1 MSALLTQN
9 PQMFVKCIE
18 GKVHHTVSHR
28 TELLLSP
35 LAAAF
40 KSIKMEAYTAKHP
53 EAYAAMEDQ
62 IETLGYD
69 DAVNTFQ
76 YCVENMY
83 PSGTDK
89 KEDFNE
95 VCDTCDY
102 TATRACSLAGMWA
115 KAPLE
120 RRSADRAITT
130 RCTQAMKTLMKKTK
144 DYRKKRSL
152 SLWAYKGVVY
162 STRVNKCLP
171 PSSLL

>member
-83 PSGTDK
+83 PTGPDK

-102 TATRACSLAGMWA
+102 CDARLLYGWDVGESPSG
-115 KAPLE
+115 
-120 RRSADRAITT
+120 
-130 RCTQAMKTLMKKTK
+130 KTICRPC
-144 DYRKKRSL
+144 DNNE
-152 SLWAYKGVVY
+152 VY
-162 STRVNKCLP
+162 TSDED
-171 PSSLL
+171 SDEED

>member
-40 KSIKMEAYTAKHP
+40 KSIKMEAYSAKHP

-69 DAVNTFQ
+69 DAVNTFR

-83 PSGTDK
+83 PTGPDK

-102 TATRACSLAGMWA
+102 CDARLLSGWDVGES
-115 KAPLE
+115 P
-120 RRSADRAITT
+120 SG
-130 RCTQAMKTLMKKTK
+130 KTICRPC
-144 DYRKKRSL
+144 DNNE
-152 SLWAYKGVVY
+152 VY
-162 STRVNKCLP
+162 TSDEE
-171 PSSLL
+171 SDDED

>member
-53 EAYAAMEDQ
+53 EAYEAMEDQ

-83 PSGTDK
+83 PTGPDK

-102 TATRACSLAGMWA
+102 CDARLLYGWDVGESPSG
-115 KAPLE
+115 
-120 RRSADRAITT
+120 
-130 RCTQAMKTLMKKTK
+130 KTICRPC
-144 DYRKKRSL
+144 DNNE
-152 SLWAYKGVVY
+152 VY
-162 STRVNKCLP
+162 TSDED
-171 PSSLL
+171 SDEED

>member
-83 PSGTDK
+83 PTGPDK

-102 TATRACSLAGMWA
+102 CDARLLYGWDVGESPSG
-115 KAPLE
+115 
-120 RRSADRAITT
+120 
-130 RCTQAMKTLMKKTK
+130 KTICRPCDKNE
-144 DYRKKRSL
+144 
-152 SLWAYKGVVY
+152 VY
-162 STRVNKCLP
+162 TSDED
-171 PSSLL
+171 SDEED

>member
-69 DAVNTFQ
+69 DAVNTFR

-83 PSGTDK
+83 PTGPDK

-102 TATRACSLAGMWA
+102 CDARLLYGWDAADVHLVCLRRPYHVNLSVFVVWHLICRYMSLF
-115 KAPLE
+115 L
-120 RRSADRAITT
+120 
-130 RCTQAMKTLMKKTK
+130 
-144 DYRKKRSL
+144 
-152 SLWAYKGVVY
+152 
-162 STRVNKCLP
+162 
-171 PSSLL
+171 

>member
-18 GKVHHTVSHR
+18 GRVHHTVSHR

-69 DAVNTFQ
+69 DAVNTFR

-83 PSGTDK
+83 PTGPDK

-102 TATRACSLAGMWA
+102 CDARLLSGWDVGES
-115 KAPLE
+115 P
-120 RRSADRAITT
+120 SG
-130 RCTQAMKTLMKKTK
+130 KTICRPC
-144 DYRKKRSL
+144 DNNE
-152 SLWAYKGVVY
+152 VY
-162 STRVNKCLP
+162 TSDED
-171 PSSLL
+171 SDEED

>member
-69 DAVNTFQ
+69 DAVNTFR

-83 PSGTDK
+83 PTGPDK

-102 TATRACSLAGMWA
+102 CDARLLSGWDVGES
-115 KAPLE
+115 P
-120 RRSADRAITT
+120 SG
-130 RCTQAMKTLMKKTK
+130 KTICRPC
-144 DYRKKRSL
+144 DNNE
-152 SLWAYKGVVY
+152 VY
-162 STRVNKCLP
+162 TSDED
-171 PSSLL
+171 SDEED

>member
-83 PSGTDK
+83 PTGPDK

-95 VCDTCDY
+95 VCNTCDY
-102 TATRACSLAGMWA
+102 CDARLLSGWDWGDS
-115 KAPLE
+115 P
-120 RRSADRAITT
+120 SG
-130 RCTQAMKTLMKKTK
+130 KTICRPCDKNE
-144 DYRKKRSL
+144 
-152 SLWAYKGVVY
+152 VY
-162 STRVNKCLP
+162 TSDED
-171 PSSLL
+171 SDEED

>member
-9 PQMFVKCIE
+9 PQMFVKCVE
-18 GKVHHTVSHR
+18 GRTHRMVSHR

-40 KSIKMEAYTAKHP
+40 KSIKMEAYTAKYP

-83 PSGTDK
+83 PTGPDK

-102 TATRACSLAGMWA
+102 CDARLLSGWDWGDS
-115 KAPLE
+115 P
-120 RRSADRAITT
+120 SG
-130 RCTQAMKTLMKKTK
+130 KTICRPCDKNE
-144 DYRKKRSL
+144 
-152 SLWAYKGVVY
+152 VY
-162 STRVNKCLP
+162 TSDEE
-171 PSSLL
+171 SDDED

>member
-83 PSGTDK
+83 PTGPDK

-102 TATRACSLAGMWA
+102 CDARLLSGWDVGES
-115 KAPLE
+115 P
-120 RRSADRAITT
+120 SG
-130 RCTQAMKTLMKKTK
+130 KTICRPC
-144 DYRKKRSL
+144 DNNE
-152 SLWAYKGVVY
+152 VY
-162 STRVNKCLP
+162 TSDEE
-171 PSSLL
+171 SDEED

>member
-9 PQMFVKCIE
+9 PQMFVKCVE
-18 GKVHHTVSHR
+18 GRTHRMVSHR

-62 IETLGYD
+62 IETLGYE
-69 DAVNTFQ
+69 DAVNTFR

-83 PSGTDK
+83 PTGPDK

-102 TATRACSLAGMWA
+102 CDARLLYGWDVIETLSG
-115 KAPLE
+115 
-120 RRSADRAITT
+120 
-130 RCTQAMKTLMKKTK
+130 KTICQPCEKNE
-144 DYRKKRSL
+144 
-152 SLWAYKGVVY
+152 VY
-162 STRVNKCLP
+162 TSDED
-171 PSSLL
+171 SDEED

>member
-69 DAVNTFQ
+69 DAVNTFR

-83 PSGTDK
+83 PTGPDK

-102 TATRACSLAGMWA
+102 CDARLLYGWDVGESPSG
-115 KAPLE
+115 
-120 RRSADRAITT
+120 
-130 RCTQAMKTLMKKTK
+130 KTICRPCDKNE
-144 DYRKKRSL
+144 
-152 SLWAYKGVVY
+152 VY
-162 STRVNKCLP
+162 TSDED
-171 PSSLL
+171 SDEED

>member
-1 MSALLTQN
+1 MTSKLIDYPTDESKQQKQEMASKMQN

-83 PSGTDK
+83 PSGPDK

-95 VCDTCDY
+95 VCDHLRLLR
-102 TATRACSLAGMWA
+102 RALALWLGCGR
-115 KAPLE
+115 KPLW
-120 RRSADRAITT
+120 
-130 RCTQAMKTLMKKTK
+130 K
-144 DYRKKRSL
+144 DD
-152 SLWAYKGVVY
+152 
-162 STRVNKCLP
+162 LP
-171 PSSLL
+171 TVR

>member
-9 PQMFVKCIE
+9 PQMFVKCVE
-18 GKVHHTVSHR
+18 GRTHRMVSHR

-62 IETLGYD
+62 IETLGYE
-69 DAVNTFQ
+69 DAVNTFR

-83 PSGTDK
+83 PTGPDK

-102 TATRACSLAGMWA
+102 CDARLLYGWDVGESPSG
-115 KAPLE
+115 
-120 RRSADRAITT
+120 
-130 RCTQAMKTLMKKTK
+130 KTICRPCDKNE
-144 DYRKKRSL
+144 
-152 SLWAYKGVVY
+152 VY
-162 STRVNKCLP
+162 TSDED
-171 PSSLL
+171 SDEED

>member
-1 MSALLTQN
+1 MASKMQN

-83 PSGTDK
+83 PSGPDK

-102 TATRACSLAGMWA
+102 CDARLLSGWDVGES
-115 KAPLE
+115 P
-120 RRSADRAITT
+120 SG
-130 RCTQAMKTLMKKTK
+130 KTIC
-144 DYRKKRSL
+144 RPCNRNE
-152 SLWAYKGVVY
+152 VY
-162 STRVNKCLP
+162 TSDED
-171 PSSLL
+171 SDEED

>member
-83 PSGTDK
+83 PTGPDK

-95 VCDTCDY
+95 VCNTCDY
-102 TATRACSLAGMWA
+102 CDARLLYGWDVGESPSG
-115 KAPLE
+115 
-120 RRSADRAITT
+120 
-130 RCTQAMKTLMKKTK
+130 KTICRPC
-144 DYRKKRSL
+144 DNNE
-152 SLWAYKGVVY
+152 VY
-162 STRVNKCLP
+162 TSDEE
-171 PSSLL
+171 SDDED

>member
-69 DAVNTFQ
+69 DAVNTFR

-83 PSGTDK
+83 PSGPDE

-102 TATRACSLAGMWA
+102 CDARLLSGWDVGES
-115 KAPLE
+115 P
-120 RRSADRAITT
+120 SG
-130 RCTQAMKTLMKKTK
+130 KTICRPCDKNE
-144 DYRKKRSL
+144 
-152 SLWAYKGVVY
+152 VY
-162 STRVNKCLP
+162 TSDEE
-171 PSSLL
+171 SDDED

>member
-9 PQMFVKCIE
+9 PQMFVKCVE
-18 GKVHHTVSHR
+18 GRTHRMVSHR

-62 IETLGYD
+62 IEAFGCD
-69 DAVNTFQ
+69 DDVNTFR

-83 PSGTDK
+83 PTGPDK

-102 TATRACSLAGMWA
+102 CDARLLYGWDVSESPSG
-115 KAPLE
+115 
-120 RRSADRAITT
+120 
-130 RCTQAMKTLMKKTK
+130 KTICRPC
-144 DYRKKRSL
+144 DNNE
-152 SLWAYKGVVY
+152 VY
-162 STRVNKCLP
+162 TSDED
-171 PSSLL
+171 SDDED

>member
-1 MSALLTQN
+1 MTSKLIDYPTDESKQQKQEMASKMQN

-83 PSGTDK
+83 PSGPDK

-102 TATRACSLAGMWA
+102 CDARLLSGWDVGES
-115 KAPLE
+115 P
-120 RRSADRAITT
+120 SG
-130 RCTQAMKTLMKKTK
+130 KTIC
-144 DYRKKRSL
+144 RPCNRNE
-152 SLWAYKGVVY
+152 VY
-162 STRVNKCLP
+162 TSDED
-171 PSSLL
+171 SDEED

>member
-1 MSALLTQN
+1 MSALQN
-9 PQMFVKCIE
+9 PQMFVKCVE
-18 GKVHHTVSHR
+18 GRTHRMVSHR

-83 PSGTDK
+83 PTGPDK

-102 TATRACSLAGMWA
+102 CDARLLYGWDVGESPSG
-115 KAPLE
+115 
-120 RRSADRAITT
+120 
-130 RCTQAMKTLMKKTK
+130 KTICRPCDKNE
-144 DYRKKRSL
+144 
-152 SLWAYKGVVY
+152 VY
-162 STRVNKCLP
+162 TSDED
-171 PSSLL
+171 SDEED

>member
-9 PQMFVKCIE
+9 PQMFVKCVE
-18 GKVHHTVSHR
+18 GRTHRMVSHR

-40 KSIKMEAYTAKHP
+40 KSIKMEAYSAKHP

-62 IETLGYD
+62 IEAFGCD

-83 PSGTDK
+83 PTGPDK

-102 TATRACSLAGMWA
+102 CDARLLYGWDVGESPSG
-115 KAPLE
+115 
-120 RRSADRAITT
+120 
-130 RCTQAMKTLMKKTK
+130 KTICRPC
-144 DYRKKRSL
+144 DNNE
-152 SLWAYKGVVY
+152 VY
-162 STRVNKCLP
+162 TSDED
-171 PSSLL
+171 SDEED

>member
-40 KSIKMEAYTAKHP
+40 KSIKMEAYSAKHP

-69 DAVNTFQ
+69 DAVNTFR

-83 PSGTDK
+83 PTGPDK

-102 TATRACSLAGMWA
+102 CDARLLYGWDVGESPSG
-115 KAPLE
+115 
-120 RRSADRAITT
+120 
-130 RCTQAMKTLMKKTK
+130 KTICRPCDKNE
-144 DYRKKRSL
+144 
-152 SLWAYKGVVY
+152 VY
-162 STRVNKCLP
+162 TSDED
-171 PSSLL
+171 SDDED

>member
-83 PSGTDK
+83 PTGPDK

-102 TATRACSLAGMWA
+102 CDARLLSGWDVGES
-115 KAPLE
+115 P
-120 RRSADRAITT
+120 SG
-130 RCTQAMKTLMKKTK
+130 KTICRPC
-144 DYRKKRSL
+144 DNNE
-152 SLWAYKGVVY
+152 VY
-162 STRVNKCLP
+162 TSDEE
-171 PSSLL
+171 SDDED

>member
-9 PQMFVKCIE
+9 PQMFVKRIE

-83 PSGTDK
+83 PSGPDK

-102 TATRACSLAGMWA
+102 CDARLLSGWDVGE
-115 KAPLE
+115 KA
-120 RRSADRAITT
+120 
-130 RCTQAMKTLMKKTK
+130 
-144 DYRKKRSL
+144 RK
-152 SLWAYKGVVY
+152 
-162 STRVNKCLP
+162 
-171 PSSLL
+171 

>member
-9 PQMFVKCIE
+9 PQMFVKCVQ
-18 GKVHHTVSHR
+18 GRTHRMVSHR
-28 TELLLSP
+28 TELLFSP

-69 DAVNTFQ
+69 DAVNTFR

-83 PSGTDK
+83 PSGPDE

-102 TATRACSLAGMWA
+102 CDARLLSGWDVGES
-115 KAPLE
+115 P
-120 RRSADRAITT
+120 SG
-130 RCTQAMKTLMKKTK
+130 KTICRPC
-144 DYRKKRSL
+144 DNNE
-152 SLWAYKGVVY
+152 VY
-162 STRVNKCLP
+162 TSDEE
-171 PSSLL
+171 SDDED

>member
-9 PQMFVKCIE
+9 PQMFVKCVE
-18 GKVHHTVSHR
+18 GRTHRMVSHR

-69 DAVNTFQ
+69 DAVNTFR

-83 PSGTDK
+83 PTGPDK

-102 TATRACSLAGMWA
+102 CDARLLYGWDVGESPSG
-115 KAPLE
+115 
-120 RRSADRAITT
+120 
-130 RCTQAMKTLMKKTK
+130 KTICRPCDKNE
-144 DYRKKRSL
+144 
-152 SLWAYKGVVY
+152 VY
-162 STRVNKCLP
+162 TSDED
-171 PSSLL
+171 SDDED

>member
-9 PQMFVKCIE
+9 QLALKKIKARQMRQASKLFVEKISWKFH
-18 GKVHHTVSHR
+18 GKVSQR
-28 TELLLSP
+28 TELLFSP

-62 IETLGYD
+62 IEAFGYD

-76 YCVENMY
+76 DCVENMY
-83 PSGTDK
+83 PSGPDE

-102 TATRACSLAGMWA
+102 CDARLLYGWDVGESPSG
-115 KAPLE
+115 
-120 RRSADRAITT
+120 
-130 RCTQAMKTLMKKTK
+130 KTICRPC
-144 DYRKKRSL
+144 DNNE
-152 SLWAYKGVVY
+152 VY
-162 STRVNKCLP
+162 TSDEE
-171 PSSLL
+171 SDDED

>member
-18 GKVHHTVSHR
+18 GKVHHTVSQR
-28 TELLLSP
+28 TELLFSP

-76 YCVENMY
+76 DCVENMY
-83 PSGTDK
+83 PTGPDK

-102 TATRACSLAGMWA
+102 CDARLLYGWDVGESPSG
-115 KAPLE
+115 
-120 RRSADRAITT
+120 
-130 RCTQAMKTLMKKTK
+130 KTICRPCDKNE
-144 DYRKKRSL
+144 
-152 SLWAYKGVVY
+152 VY
-162 STRVNKCLP
+162 TSDEE
-171 PSSLL
+171 SDDED

>member
-1 MSALLTQN
+1 MSATLTPNQLALKKIKARKMR
-9 PQMFVKCIE
+9 QASKLFVEKISFKFH
-18 GKVHHTVSHR
+18 GKVSQR
-28 TELLLSP
+28 TELLFSP

-83 PSGTDK
+83 PTGPDK

-102 TATRACSLAGMWA
+102 CDARLLSGWDWGDS
-115 KAPLE
+115 P
-120 RRSADRAITT
+120 SG
-130 RCTQAMKTLMKKTK
+130 KTICRPCDKNE
-144 DYRKKRSL
+144 
-152 SLWAYKGVVY
+152 VY
-162 STRVNKCLP
+162 TSDEE
-171 PSSLL
+171 SDDED